1 MQPQPSQAPP
11 NYERAYLREK
21 QARKKAE
28 LLLEN
33 RSREL
38 YEANQRIERQL
49 QKLQAAQAQLVQSE
63 KMASVGQL
71 AAGIAHE
78 INNPVAFVR
87 SNLSTLDTYIKALAA
102 LIADYEALGKATKS
116 GDEAGIK
123 AALTA
128 IDAACDDEDFEFV
141 LEDSGDIIKESTAGA
156 DRVTSI
162 VQGLKNFSRLD
173 ENEVKEVDINEG
185 IESTLKIAWN
195 EIKYRC
201 DVEKSLGD
209 LPMIRCFPGQLN
221 QVFLNL
227 LVNAAQAIEGKGKVH
242 ITSYR
247 KDDSIFVDFAD
258 DGCGIPEENL
268 ESIFNPFFTTKD
280 VGEGTGLGLSIS
292 YAIVQKHN
300 GDISVCSEVG
310 KGTTFTIQLP
320 LSGPGEHDG
329 GSS

>member
-11 NYERAYLREK
+11 KFERAYLREK
-21 QARKKAE
+21 EARKKAE
-28 LLLEN
+28 FLLEN

-49 QKLQAAQAQLVQSE
+49 AKLQAAQAQLVQSE

-87 SNLSTLDTYIKALAA
+87 SNLVTLDTYIKALAELVA
-102 LIADYEALGKATKS
+102 TYEKLGQAAKA

-123 AALTA
+123 AALEA
-128 IDAACDDEDFEFV
+128 VDAACDDEDFEFV
-141 LEDSGDIIKESTAGA
+141 VEDSGDIIKESTAGA

-173 ENEVKEVDINEG
+173 ENEIKEADVNEG
-185 IESTLKIAWN
+185 IESTLKIARN

-201 DVEKSLGD
+201 EVETSLSE

-227 LVNAAQAIEGKGKVH
+227 LVNAAQAIEEKGQVR
-242 ITSYR
+242 IASFSR
-247 KDDSIFVDFAD
+247 DDCVFVEISD

-268 ESIFNPFFTTKD
+268 KSIFNPFFTTKD

-292 YAIVQKHN
+292 YAIVQKH
-300 GDISVCSEVG
+300 GGEILVRSEVG

-320 LSGPGEHDG
+320 LDG
-329 GSS
+329 LNEVDNGSS